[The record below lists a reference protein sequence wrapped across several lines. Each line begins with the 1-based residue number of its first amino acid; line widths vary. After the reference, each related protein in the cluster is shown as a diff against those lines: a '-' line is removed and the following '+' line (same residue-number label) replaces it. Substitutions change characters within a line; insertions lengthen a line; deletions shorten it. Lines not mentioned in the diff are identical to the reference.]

1 METIQQAARALAQ
14 KQSGHDDWC
23 CLEEELRAE
32 LVSEAQAVV
41 GALRALDE
49 KILSAGTTAL
59 RNRGFVL
66 GHSDIAAVWS
76 AMIDA
81 ALGDPQPCSITRLFG
96 DRL

>member
-1 METIQQAARALAQ
+1 METIQQAARALAK
-14 KQSGHDDWC
+14 KQSGHDDWS

-49 KILSAGTTAL
+49 KILSAGTAAL

-66 GHSDIAAVWS
+66 GHSDIAAVWA

-81 ALGDPQPCSITRLFG
+81 ALDDPPRSVIPFPGKR
-96 DRL
+96 

>member
-1 METIQQAARALAQ
+1 MKTIEQAVRTLAE
-14 KQSGHDDWC
+14 KQSGHDDWP

-49 KILSAGTTAL
+49 KILFAGAIAL
-59 RNRGFVL
+59 RNRGFAM

-81 ALGDPQPCSITRLFG
+81 ALGNPPRSMTSLSEKKQ
-96 DRL
+96 